1 MPAPV
6 GSCAADLR
14 STYNGFMRTL
24 SVLAILLLV
33 VPLLIGQSTASDDRI
48 YDEVRQRLAEDPDIN
63 GGGLDVTVKNG
74 TVTLRGRVHNV
85 KAKEKAEKITKKVKG
100 VTRVDNQLKLF
111 GDD

>member
-1 MPAPV
+1 
-6 GSCAADLR
+6 
-14 STYNGFMRTL
+14 MRTL

-33 VPLLIGQSTASDDRI
+33 VPLLIAQSTASDDRI

-63 GGGLDVTVKNG
+63 GGGLDVAVKNG
-74 TVTLRGRVHNV
+74 QVILRGRVHNA

-111 GDD
+111 GED

>member
-1 MPAPV
+1 
-6 GSCAADLR
+6 
-14 STYNGFMRTL
+14 MRTL
-24 SVLAILLLV
+24 SVLLILLLV
-33 VPLLIGQSTASDDRI
+33 VPLLIAQSTASDDRI

-63 GGGLDVTVKNG
+63 GGGLDVAVKNG

-85 KAKEKAEKITKKVKG
+85 KAKEKAEKIAKKVKG

>member
-1 MPAPV
+1 
-6 GSCAADLR
+6 
-14 STYNGFMRTL
+14 MRIL
-24 SVLAILLLV
+24 SVLVILLLV
-33 VPLLIGQSTASDDRI
+33 VPLLIAQSTASDDRI

-74 TVTLRGRVHNV
+74 QVILRGRVHNV